1 MRRFLITYGVVFE
14 ISEEFGLVE
23 VFSDE
28 ELDSVDEDSL
38 EESDEDDSCEPW
50 ASDELVL
57 EDS

>member
-38 EESDEDDSCEPW
+38 EESDEE
-50 ASDELVL
+50 ENT
-57 EDS
+57 ENE